1 MNCSTVTVGTI
12 WKQPTYLS
20 TDEWIRNV
28 VYSYRILLPRKEMIH
43 ATIYMSLENIMLSE
57 ISQTQRSKYCVIPPI
72 LNIYVFFI
80 RECRLEVIRGWSGR

>member
-1 MNCSTVTVGTI
+1 MNCSTVTVGTM

-28 VYSYRILLPRKEMIH
+28 VYQIIEYCHLEMIH

-57 ISQTQRSKYCVIPPI
+57 ISQTQRNKYCVIPPV
-72 LNIYVFFI
+72 LNIYKFFHKKQN
-80 RECRLEVIRGWSGR
+80 VD